1 MVIRSWCSCPWP
13 TSVRWQQRTSQVSH
27 DAASRGV
34 LASMGWRVF
43 GSPQSSFSLLY
54 CQKRE
59 TFDKLLLCICS
70 ECCFRLPREPFAC
83 LATSSSRNDRQT
95 QARLLSL
102 LCGLGESFPCI
113 GALDTSLRAFEP
125 CIGLPKFRFCCLLRI
140 WKGLGPANP
149 STSVTLAPFKLLLG
163 CLSGCKERASQS

>member
-1 MVIRSWCSCPWP
+1 MARL
-13 TSVRWQQRTSQVSH
+13 RVS
-27 DAASRGV
+27 SI
-34 LASMGWRVF
+34 F
-43 GSPQSSFSLLY
+43 LLPPLLR
-54 CQKRE
+54 KRE
-59 TFDKLLLCICS
+59 TFDKLLLWICF
-70 ECCFRLPREPFAC
+70 ECCFRLPREPFAS

-149 STSVTLAPFKLLLG
+149 STSVTLAPFKL
-163 CLSGCKERASQS
+163 CSAASLDVRSVPRKVDPLP